1 MVNGESKESEV
12 TVSEQSLFFF
22 FFNIVVAQR

>member
-22 FFNIVVAQR
+22 FNIEVAQR